1 MRRLISIALA
11 MVAALCAAAPAA
23 ADVESVFDGS
33 VPCATEAD
41 GVRFCGGADTVV
53 ATFDG
58 VPIDVN
64 VALPPAAAAGPDGA
78 YPLIMMFHGWGGTE
92 YGLDSMRRFLDR
104 GYAVFSMSD
113 RGWGDSCGGQT
124 SKTGACAEGYNRLM
138 DTRYEVRDAQHLAGM
153 LVDEGLVDPR
163 RIGAWGGSYGGG
175 ISMALAALRDR
186 MALPGANQDGTL
198 KLVPW
203 LSPDGTPMELAAA
216 TPDIP
221 WTDLAYS
228 LAPNGRTLD
237 YVADAPYAIDPQHP
251 VPGVMKLSFVT
262 GLLAIG
268 LVTSN
273 YAVPLTNPEADLVSW
288 YTNLALGDP
297 YEANPIVTGA
307 LEELTLHHSS
317 YYIDHSRPPAPLL
330 ISNGFT
336 DDLFPPDEAVRF
348 YNRTRTEHPGAKVS
362 LLFMDHG
369 HQRGQNKAGDQAYL
383 AQRQDEWLDHY
394 VKGAGPAPE
403 QGATVKTQTCPS
415 DASSEGPISAPSW
428 RRLSPGEVRFR
439 GADGEQAIAPGTG
452 LPLLDTTIPPLS
464 LNTVQDLLSG
474 LAYDPILGTVLADGA
489 CAAPTDPTG
498 PLTDPLSGAV
508 YEFPVQGD
516 GFLMVGSPTV
526 VADLS
531 SALALGGTPP
541 HTSQIA
547 ARLIDVAPG
556 GGETLVAR
564 GLYRPDLSTD
574 PSRQV
579 FQLHPNGWR
588 FAAGHSVRLEL
599 LPFDLPYGRFSN
611 LQLPITVSDLDL
623 RLPSNDPPDGGQ
635 VGEPAP
641 KLVPEGYELAVDY
654 LPQGPGT
661 GAPGGAGAGN
671 QAGAFG
677 RGPCANALT
686 GGKGRDR
693 LRGTPGSDRIDGLRG
708 RDRIFGR
715 GGDDCLIGD
724 KGRDRIAGGR
734 GDDLVAG
741 RNHRDR
747 LKGGPGHDLIK
758 GGSGSDRINSR
769 DGERDVVN
777 CGGGRDAAA
786 VDRRDEVK
794 GCERAVRIG

>member
-1 MRRLISIALA
+1 MRKLKLISVGALA
-11 MVAALCAAAPAA
+11 ALASLWLVAPAGA
-23 ADVESVFDGS
+23 TVESAFDGA
-33 VPCATEAD
+33 VTCETESD
-41 GVRFCGGADTVV
+41 GARFCGGADTTVP
-53 ATFDG
+53 TFDG

-64 VALPPAAAAGPDGA
+64 LALPPAPASGQDGD

-92 YGLDSMRRFLDR
+92 YGLDSMHRFLDR

-124 SKTGACAEGYNRLM
+124 SKIGACAEGYNRLM
-138 DTRYEVRDAQHLAGM
+138 DSRYEVRDAQHLAGM

-186 MALPGANQDGTL
+186 MALPGENPDGTL

-203 LSPDGTPMELAAA
+203 VSPERGIPMELAAA

-228 LAPNGRTLD
+228 LVPNGRNLD
-237 YVADAPYAIDPQHP
+237 YVADSPYSIDPAKP

-262 GLLAIG
+262 GLLALG

-288 YTNLALGDP
+288 YTNIALGDP
-297 YEANPIVTGA
+297 YEANPVVTGA

-317 YYIDHSRPPAPLL
+317 YYIEHSRPPAPLL

-336 DDLFPPDEAVRF
+336 DDLFPPDEALRF
-348 YNRTRTEHPGAKVS
+348 YNRTRSEHPGAKIS

-369 HQRGQNKAGDQAYL
+369 HQRGQNKAGDTAYL
-383 AQRQDEWLDHY
+383 RQRQDEWLDHY

-415 DASSEGPISAPSW
+415 DAPSEGPISAPSW

-439 GADGEQAIAPGTG
+439 GADGSQGIVPPEAGE
-452 LPLLDTTIPPLS
+452 LPELPTAIPPLS

-489 CAAPTDPTG
+489 CAAPPDPTG
-498 PLTDPLSGAV
+498 PVTDPLSGAV

-526 VADLS
+526 VANLS
-531 SALALGGTPP
+531 SALALTGTPP
-541 HTSQIA
+541 YTSQIA
-547 ARLIDVAPG
+547 ARLIDEAPD

-588 FAAGHSVRLEL
+588 FEPGHTVRLEL

-611 LQLPITVSDLDL
+611 LQLPITVSDLQL

-641 KLVPEGYELAVDY
+641 KLVPEGYELAADY
-654 LPQGPGT
+654 LPAASADGAAAAGT
-661 GAPGGAGAGN
+661 VTGN
-671 QAGAFG
+671 QPRAPKASRKGKRCKKARNPAKRKGAKRCG
-677 RGPCANALT
+677 RRK
-686 GGKGRDR
+686 GGK
-693 LRGTPGSDRIDGLRG
+693 RG
-708 RDRIFGR
+708 
-715 GGDDCLIGD
+715 
-724 KGRDRIAGGR
+724 K
-734 GDDLVAG
+734 
-741 RNHRDR
+741 
-747 LKGGPGHDLIK
+747 
-758 GGSGSDRINSR
+758 
-769 DGERDVVN
+769 
-777 CGGGRDAAA
+777 
-786 VDRRDEVK
+786 
-794 GCERAVRIG
+794 